1 MGKKVLLGISFLL
14 FFSLIAGAQRWKYE
28 RYEFSFGVG
37 ISNFL
42 GELGGANQIG
52 THYFQDYEFSETK
65 IATAIGI
72 RYKLSR
78 YFALKTHFSYGQ
90 IGGDDKLTKEYF
102 RNYRNL
108 NFTSD
113 IWEWNVNFEGA
124 FQEEQIGH
132 RYNYRRVKGLRT
144 YELYMYAFAGVGVF
158 YFDPKTVYK
167 GKTYD
172 LHALH
177 TEGEGLPGDNIY
189 GKPYPKNYSLV
200 QPCIPLGVGFKYTLD
215 RKWGV
220 NLELGLRKTF
230 TDYLDDVSRE
240 YIDPKLLFNNWG
252 PVAVALADRSLGGHP
267 QTTAPGE
274 ERGDPRY
281 KDSYMFAIFSV
292 CYKIRN
298 GRNNLPLF

>member
-1 MGKKVLLGISFLL
+1 MGKKILLGISLLL
-14 FFSLIAGAQRWKYE
+14 FLSSIVRAQRWKYE
-28 RYEFSFGVG
+28 RYEFSFGLG

-42 GELGGANQIG
+42 GDLGGANQVG

-78 YFALKTHFSYGQ
+78 YFALKTHFTYGQ
-90 IGGDDKLTKEYF
+90 VGGDDKLTKEFF

-113 IWEWNVNFEGA
+113 IWEWNMNFEGA

-158 YFDPKTVYK
+158 YFDPKTVVN

-172 LHALH
+172 LHDLH
-177 TEGEGLPGDNIY
+177 TEGQGLPGTNAN
-189 GKPYPKNYSLV
+189 GLAYPNNYSLF

-220 NLELGLRKTF
+220 NLELGIRKTF
-230 TDYLDDVSRE
+230 TDYIDDVSRE
-240 YIDPKLLFNNWG
+240 YVDPKVLLANFG
-252 PVAVALADRSLGGHP
+252 PISAALADRSNHSLP
-267 QTTAPGE
+267 SVTAAGA
-274 ERGDPRY
+274 ERGDYRY
-281 KDSYMFAIFSV
+281 KDSYMFAIFSL

-298 GRNNLPLF
+298 GRNNMPLF